1 MNIYIIS
8 AFVIY
13 LSLLLFF
20 ALIYHKK
27 QNSSTQFIMGNRSLN
42 FWLVALSA
50 HASDMSSW
58 LFMAFPMAIFTLGL
72 PQLWIAWGLLI
83 GMFLNWHFVAP
94 KLRTMTEKYDCY
106 TLSSFFDKRFSDPSG
121 LIRFVSAIVT
131 VIFLT
136 HYLSAGL
143 IAMGNL
149 FESLFGINYYIGL
162 SVALCVIVIYTFIG
176 GFTTIAWI
184 DLFQGIF
191 LLMTILFVPL
201 MAFSKLGNAHVFHQL
216 ATEENFSLSLLPTNS
231 FESFFSMCLLAMGWG
246 LGYFG
251 MPHVVTKF
259 MSIKNP
265 SELNKSKWLGISWQF
280 VALMAAACVG
290 LVGRVYFPQG
300 LENSELVFVEMVKD
314 LFHPFII
321 GFILCGVISANIST
335 MDSQIL
341 SCGSIISEDLYKHFH
356 WNRPSDKKILFVSK
370 MSVILVSLCALF
382 LAFNRNLTIAE
393 TVSYSWSGLGSALGP
408 LVLMSLYSKTAN
420 KYGALAGIVT
430 GSVVVMIWPSV
441 GLHLIKYP
449 LPSMIPGFFLSLV
462 SIYFVSRITAKKDER
477 EPVEQQTI

>member
-1 MNIYIIS
+1 MDIYIIS
-8 AFVIY
+8 AFTIY

-27 QNSSTQFIMGNRSLN
+27 QNSSTQFMMGNRSLN

-58 LFMAFPMAIFTLGL
+58 LFMAFPMAIFMFGL

-106 TLSSFFDKRFSDPSG
+106 TLSSFFDKRFSDSSG
-121 LIRFVSAIVT
+121 LIRFVSAIAT

-162 SVALCVIVIYTFIG
+162 SVALFVIVVYTFIG
-176 GFTTIAWI
+176 GFTTVAWI

-191 LLMTILFVPL
+191 LLLTILIVPF
-201 MAFSKLGNAHVFHQL
+201 MAFSKLGSANVLHELMNRQD
-216 ATEENFSLSLLPTNS
+216 FSLSLLPAYN

-265 SELNKSKWLGISWQF
+265 AEINKSKWLGISWQF
-280 VALMAAACVG
+280 IALMAATCVG

-300 LENSELVFVEMVKD
+300 LENPELVFVEMVKD

-341 SCGSIISEDLYKHFH
+341 ACGSIISEDLYKHFH
-356 WNRPSDKKILFVSK
+356 WKRPSDRRILFVSK
-370 MSVILVSLCALF
+370 MSVILVSICALL
-382 LAFNRNLTIAE
+382 LAFNRSLTIAE

-441 GLHLIKYP
+441 GPFFMTTP
-449 LPSMIPGFFLSLV
+449 LPSMIPGFFMSLL
-462 SIYFVSRITAKKDER
+462 SIYVVSWMTAKRSAQETI
-477 EPVEQQTI
+477 EQKI